1 MFKAYKDVAVLKFDF
16 FSEARSEEP
25 ILCKVPFVIQHYLLR
40 IQSFLLK
47 QKQTVFKES
56 SPPQKIIIS
65 SLKFF
70 QACMEFNKD
79 INSGYHFFF
88 LYPCLYSAE
97 ERNPY
102 RFRTT
107 WGWVHFHFRM
117 NYHFN

>member
-56 SPPQKIIIS
+56 SPPKKIIIS

-88 LYPCLYSAE
+88 
-97 ERNPY
+97 
-102 RFRTT
+102 
-107 WGWVHFHFRM
+107 
-117 NYHFN
+117 